1 MCATPRQTRG
11 SGPHCS
17 RLQSHIRAFDRGA
30 RQIGDYNRERAE
42 GAKRSFI
49 QRVTTHMRNA
59 PVSARPR
66 HRSEPDHAWKAQLKM
81 KASVH
86 GMIIRACNTERVKG
100 IAHQAARRSE
110 TRRRRSRERTGLVRT
125 ARSGRSS
132 RSISGQ
138 VCTLRTPR
146 AFPADLTDWS
156 RHPETRVAENTTWR
170 ARAGFEISSPN
181 GEILLC
187 AVASDLQAAQQVSNL
202 AAHPY
207 TPV

>member
-17 RLQSHIRAFDRGA
+17 RLQSHIRAFDRSA

-86 GMIIRACNTERVKG
+86 GMIIRACNTERVKV

-110 TRRRRSRERTGLVRT
+110 TRAG
-125 ARSGRSS
+125 A
-132 RSISGQ
+132 
-138 VCTLRTPR
+138 
-146 AFPADLTDWS
+146 
-156 RHPETRVAENTTWR
+156 AENGLAWC
-170 ARAGFEISSPN
+170 ARHGAVGQAGRFQ
-181 GEILLC
+181 GRFALC
-187 AVASDLQAAQQVSNL
+187 ERHGPFQR
-202 AAHPY
+202 
-207 TPV
+207 T